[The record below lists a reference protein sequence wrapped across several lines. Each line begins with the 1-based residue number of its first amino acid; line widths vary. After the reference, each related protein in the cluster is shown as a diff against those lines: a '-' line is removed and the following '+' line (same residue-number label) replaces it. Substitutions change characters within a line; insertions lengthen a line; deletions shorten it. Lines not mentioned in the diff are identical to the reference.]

1 MQFLLY
7 SKICTVAY
15 FVHFVSVP
23 QVQAAH
29 VAEAGYTTGLQSL
42 QGTAMVHHVNKHA
55 CNSLRRTFEIVPVC
69 PTGHDNE
76 KLCTFKYMNMYK
88 NSLEFWKLC
97 HFVFVSLVQCQPK
110 QEETASK
117 SLPSG
122 LQYKSQAIKQVY
134 FTRVKIS

>member
-1 MQFLLY
+1 M
-7 SKICTVAY
+7 
-15 FVHFVSVP
+15 
-23 QVQAAH
+23 VQ
-29 VAEAGYTTGLQSL
+29 Y
-42 QGTAMVHHVNKHA
+42 VNKHA
-55 CNSLRRTFEIVPVC
+55 CNSLRRTFSIVPDC

-76 KLCTFKYMNMYK
+76 KLCTLKYMNMYK

-122 LQYKSQAIKQVY
+122 LQYKVKRSNRSIS
-134 FTRVKIS
+134 RVLKFRDFPSSYQLTQILFDKRSSNGKMPF